1 MESMDHRSPRPRLLL
16 VDDNEDGVEALSIL
30 LGAKYNVFA
39 YTRAEKAREAIETSK
54 PDVVVLDIAMHPIDG
69 LECLKAIRAMPGRHD
84 VPAIALTGYARSVE
98 RERFLEGGFQAVV
111 AKPVADFARLVT
123 LIDEL
128 LLASAGL
135 AQASPASAPEPGA
148 VTMGDAARFDCRAA
162 TGALEAGG
170 ARETDGRRPA
180 RSAENSR

>member
-1 MESMDHRSPRPRLLL
+1 MDLRSPRPSLLL

-30 LGAKYNVFA
+30 LGAKYSVFA
-39 YTRAEKAREAIETSK
+39 YTIAEKALAAIATSK
-54 PDVVVLDIAMHPIDG
+54 PDVVVLDIGMHPIDG
-69 LECLKAIRAMPGRHD
+69 LECLKAIRAMPGQHD

-111 AKPVADFARLVT
+111 VKPVTDFARLVT

-128 LLASAGL
+128 L
-135 AQASPASAPEPGA
+135 PASASRARPIPSVA
-148 VTMGDAARFDCRAA
+148 AARFDCSAA

-180 RSAENSR
+180 R